1 MQAAVACRCFRH
13 LTFANW
19 IHWYKKLVLQ
29 SKNSFSFSI
38 SLSLSIS
45 VLKLYSISWFLSTL
59 LSCLNMVASGSTT
72 TVTLATSTFLTHK
85 WATCAFYHCLQVT
98 LSLNRRCGKSTEL
111 KFISFIKQTTHFFSN
126 WDLIDTTLEHRN
138 QSSFYKCRNFLLHV
152 RDKEISHWES
162 LKSKRLDLFRLFQMS

>member
-19 IHWYKKLVLQ
+19 IHSGGPREATCIVAALGIFSGTISRIMWPAVWYKKLVLQ
-29 SKNSFSFSI
+29 SKNCF
-38 SLSLSIS
+38 LSLSIS

-138 QSSFYKCRNFLLHV
+138 QSSFYKCRNFLC
-152 RDKEISHWES
+152 
-162 LKSKRLDLFRLFQMS
+162 M